1 MTQDQK
7 DTRRDYDRDELRR
20 NTLDVDPMR
29 QFEQWLA
36 QANAAQL
43 VDATA
48 MTLATV
54 AADGQPSARIVLLKH
69 FDAAG
74 FVWYTDYSSQKGL
87 ELAQNPKATL
97 LFYWRELERQVRMS
111 GEVVK
116 ISVEESAKYF
126 HSRPKD
132 SQLSA
137 AASAQSEVI
146 ADRAALERKVQAL
159 PTSDDDSIAMPVDW
173 GGYRLTPH
181 TYEFW
186 QGRSNRLHDRF
197 RYQRDGERWHI
208 DRLQP

>member
-1 MTQDQK
+1 VTQDQK